1 MDLEQHI
8 KNLKDYIRIDK
19 ENINYDD
26 SDFAQFCKSHCED
39 IQAVLKE
46 LDNRIPREKVNEI
59 IDDYENQ
66 LTEKNNYIFNLES
79 EREALWNKL
88 DEEFE

>member
-1 MDLEQHI
+1 MNIEEAKNII
-8 KNLKDYIRIDK
+8 KNFRTFYMGGDIPDDTLQKIYEAIDTIL
-19 ENINYDD
+19 N
-26 SDFAQFCKSHCED
+26 
-39 IQAVLKE
+39 E
-46 LDNRIPREKVNEI
+46 LDNRIPTEKVNEI

-66 LTEKNNYIFNLES
+66 LAEKNNYIFNLES